1 MKDEETSQGRIH
13 SKGIEVQTD
22 KHGRWSQGRD
32 NSKVGVVFEWNL
44 SPAEVGWVVGSS
56 RRENL
61 EFSVVKFGGISYT
74 ALVNSCVSTYT

>member
-56 RRENL
+56 RGRIWSFQLLNL
-61 EFSVVKFGGISYT
+61 G
-74 ALVNSCVSTYT
+74 A